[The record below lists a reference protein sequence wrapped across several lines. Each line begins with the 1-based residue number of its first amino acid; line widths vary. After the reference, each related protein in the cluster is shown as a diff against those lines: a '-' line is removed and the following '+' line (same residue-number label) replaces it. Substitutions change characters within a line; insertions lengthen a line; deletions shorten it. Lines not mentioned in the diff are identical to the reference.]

1 MRTDDPIHPSHYK
14 KSETGYECIDFMELM
29 NCPNL
34 ATAFKYVWRYE
45 YKGKPLE
52 DLGKALYYVE
62 REESLRNRWTRP
74 LRFDTASGQPI
85 GHLPE
90 DDLLFGDFYEKSERG
105 TALSTLTA
113 LWYADMTSGDS
124 TLTLA
129 KEFLKNL
136 IEETEDA

>member
-1 MRTDDPIHPSHYK
+1 MTVDNPVHPSHYK
-14 KSETGYECIDFMELM
+14 KSETGYEAIDFMELM

-45 YKGKPLE
+45 YKSKPLE
-52 DLGKALYYVE
+52 DLNKALYYVE

-74 LRFDTASGQPI
+74 LRFDTASGQPV

-90 DDLLFGDFYEKSERG
+90 DDLMFEDFHQKSKKG
-105 TALSTLTA
+105 TALSVLTA
-113 LWYADMTSGDS
+113 LWYADMTTGGS

-129 KEFLKNL
+129 IEFLKNL
-136 IEETEDA
+136 IEEVEDA